1 MFFHRRAPTD
11 MRTRLVDDL
20 LEANDQKRLEILDR
34 AVRDGE
40 LRKAEADELLRLVLR
55 LESVLRSESPVLSA
69 SSENSAPY
77 AA

>member
-1 MFFHRRAPTD
+1 

-20 LEANDQKRLEILDR
+20 LEANDQKRLDILDR
-34 AVRDGE
+34 AVRNGD
-40 LRKAEADELLRLVLR
+40 LRKAEADEVLRLVLR
-55 LESVLRSESPVLSA
+55 LESVLRSESPALPV